1 MVPSAFQNNFFA
13 WTKTQVSLEDEEE
26 SEDPFMVNTIVA
38 FYEIR
43 KLNFQIKEDMT
54 FTRTSLND

>member
-1 MVPSAFQNNFFA
+1 M
-13 WTKTQVSLEDEEE
+13 EDEAE
-26 SEDPFMVNTIVA
+26 SAGPFIVYTIVA

-54 FTRTSLND
+54 FTRASLND

>member
-1 MVPSAFQNNFFA
+1 MVPSAFQNSFFA
-13 WTKTQVSLEDEEE
+13 WTKTQVSLEDDEE

-38 FYEIR
+38 FYGIR

-54 FTRTSLND
+54 LLELA

>member
-1 MVPSAFQNNFFA
+1 VPSECQNNFFV
-13 WTKTQVSLEDEEE
+13 WTKTQVSLEDEAE
-26 SEDPFMVNTIVA
+26 SEDPFMVNKIVA